1 MNYSTEMDRS
11 QSNIDDK
18 SELSKSNQM
27 IEDDSAND
35 DESSQTEKDNT

>member
-27 IEDDSAND
+27 IEDDSASD